1 MIVLLLFQAINTILL
16 PGFKVFR
23 LFFAPPVF
31 WSLQYRIFVL
41 MTWETAIER
50 FRTYMLLER
59 SFSTN
64 TIDAYLRD
72 VGKLKEFVHLKEKG
86 LSPVEVHTACLQSF
100 FQWLYELALS
110 ARTQARIRSALRT
123 FYRYLML
130 EDLIDQ
136 DPTELLEAPRL
147 ARNIPEILSPES
159 IQAIL
164 EAIDLTTDHGVR
176 NRAIMETLY
185 ACGLRVS
192 ELTDLRLTNIF
203 RDVGF
208 IRVLGKG
215 NKERIVPIGPEALK
229 HIDLYIEGVRRRM
242 LRIDPKHENILF
254 LNRRGRKLSRVSVFT
269 AVKEAASRAG
279 ISQKVSPHTFRH
291 SFATHLVEGGADLKA
306 VQDMLGHESIITTEI
321 YTHLDADYLRET
333 ILAFHPRHQKTPP
346 DNT

>member
-1 MIVLLLFQAINTILL
+1 MQ
-16 PGFKVFR
+16 GFR
-23 LFFAPPVF
+23 G
-31 WSLQYRIFVL
+31 
-41 MTWETAIER
+41 
-50 FRTYMLLER
+50 YMLLER
-59 SFSTN
+59 SFSAHTL
-64 TIDAYLRD
+64 DAYLRD
-72 VGKLKEFVHLKEKG
+72 VGKLREFAHLQADTPPPASVQPE
-86 LSPVEVHTACLQSF
+86 HLQSF
-100 FQWLYELALS
+100 FQWLYELGLS

-123 FYRYLML
+123 FFRYLML
-130 EDLIDQ
+130 EDVIDQ

-147 ARNIPEILSPES
+147 ARKIPEVLSPGD

-164 EAIDLTTDHGVR
+164 EAIDLSTDHGVR

-229 HIDLYIEGVRRRM
+229 HIDLYLEGVRRRM
-242 LRIDPKHENILF
+242 RHIDPQHENILF

-269 AVKEAASRAG
+269 AVKEAATRAG
-279 ISQKVSPHTFRH
+279 ITKNVSPHTFRH

-333 ILAFHPRHQKTPP
+333 LLMYHPRHQKTPP
-346 DNT
+346 NHS